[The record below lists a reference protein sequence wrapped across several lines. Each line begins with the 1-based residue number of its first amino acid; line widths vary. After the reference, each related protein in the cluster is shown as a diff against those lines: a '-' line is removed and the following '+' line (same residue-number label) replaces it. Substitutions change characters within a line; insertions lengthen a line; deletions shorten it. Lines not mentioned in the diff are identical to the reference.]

1 MRTITFFSTIVVS
14 AGLLLTTR
22 TQSFAGKPFGS
33 AQNAVMVLHHFDPA
47 NDGAFPYGQLVVDK
61 RGAIYGTTSD
71 LGAYDSGTLFEIDPQ
86 GHFTCLHAF
95 GPLHAGP
102 YSRAYNTD
110 GACPHIGL
118 SLDAQGGYLYGATPE
133 GGREGAGT
141 IFRFSLKDRA
151 YSCLYSFQP
160 LAACEGYSALL
171 HPQAVVSDGSGLLV
185 GCTQLGGERGEGMIF
200 SLDRS
205 GRFRLI
211 HSFPPPVEGA
221 ENAEG
226 TYPDFLWRAP
236 DGSFYGTTLMGGR
249 YGGGTVFRLDVRSG
263 ALKVLHAFRGVD
275 ALQRNQGGAYPS
287 GLLCIGS
294 ELYGT
299 TCAGGVYGGG
309 VLYMLELVSGRFHV
323 LHNFGGKLAH
333 TGDGAYPN
341 GALVED
347 SQGDLY
353 GTTVYGGA
361 CYIGTVFMWQRKA
374 HRFRLVHSFGP
385 RQPDGTNS
393 DGAFPRAG
401 LVRDARG
408 NLYGTTS
415 EGGVYNLG
423 LVFEISL
430 PDAHFRVVHYFSGS
444 SKGYEPLG
452 GVVALA
458 NGTLYGTTA
467 QGGAHREGVLYS
479 LDKQKRYR
487 VLASF
492 DRLSVAGANPKTPL
506 VFDGKRSLYGI
517 TALGGDQGAGTLF
530 QATLLGS
537 VHVLYSFSAYETN
550 EGEARAG
557 LVMDR
562 QGRIYGAT
570 VGAAVWDIHGN
581 GEIFRYEKP
590 GKLVPIHVFLRP
602 QQEGAHPVALV
613 TGSDGLL
620 YSVTTSGGLFGNG
633 TLISIDAK
641 RHCSVLHT
649 FTRKGP
655 QGTNWDGADPTAL
668 AIDDKG
674 NLYGVTASGGSYGA
688 GTLFMY
694 SPSTH
699 EFKVLHAFSAPKPQ
713 GQNGRSTEVNADGLA
728 PCALVVDRD
737 SNLFG
742 IASRGGANGTGTLF
756 EMSRDGM
763 FRVLFHFPALD
774 DYARNAYGAYPTSL
788 TISRNNRLYGTTQQG
803 GRYGGGTLFAVPLDD
818 IMR

>member
-1 MRTITFFSTIVVS
+1 MRTRMLFSTIVVLVV
-14 AGLLLTTR
+14 LLFTAR
-22 TQSFAGKPFGS
+22 TQSFGGKPFGS
-33 AQNAVMVLHHFDPA
+33 VQNAVVVLHHFDLA

-61 RGAIYGTTSD
+61 RGNIYGTTSE

-86 GHFTCLHAF
+86 GHFMCLHAF

-102 YSRAYNTD
+102 SSRNYNTE
-110 GACPHIGL
+110 GACPHMGL
-118 SLDAQGGYLYGATPE
+118 SLDAQGGSLYGATPE

-141 IFRFSLKDRA
+141 IFCFSLKDRA

-160 LAACEGYSALL
+160 FAACEGHNALL
-171 HPQAVVSDGSGLLV
+171 HPQAVVSYGAGRLI
-185 GCTQLGGERGEGMIF
+185 GCTQLGGEQGGGMIF

-205 GRFRLI
+205 GRFRLL
-211 HSFPPPVEGA
+211 HSFPLPLEGA
-221 ENAEG
+221 ESAEG
-226 TYPDFLWRAP
+226 AYPDFLWRAP
-236 DGSFYGTTLMGGR
+236 DGSLYGTTLMGGR
-249 YGGGTVFRLDVRSG
+249 YGGGIVFKLDVRSG
-263 ALKVLHAFRGVD
+263 SLKVLHAFHRVD
-275 ALQRNQGGAYPS
+275 ALQRNQGGAYPY

-299 TCAGGVYGGG
+299 TYAGGVYGGG
-309 VLYMLELVSGRFHV
+309 VLYMLELAAGRLHV
-323 LHNFGGKLAH
+323 LHNFGGKIAD
-333 TGDGAYPN
+333 TRDGAYPN
-341 GALVED
+341 GTLVMD

-361 CYIGTVFMWQRKA
+361 NDIGTVFMWQRKA
-374 HRFRLVHSFGP
+374 HRVRLVHSFGS

-401 LVRDARG
+401 LVRDAKG

-415 EGGVYNLG
+415 EGGAYNLG

-430 PDAHFRVVHYFSGS
+430 PDNRFRVVHYFSGS

-452 GVVALA
+452 GVVALS

-467 QGGAHREGVLYS
+467 QGGTYREGVLYS

-492 DRLSVAGANPKTPL
+492 NRDSVGANPKTPL
-506 VFDGKRSLYGI
+506 VFDGRRSLYGI
-517 TALGGDQGAGTLF
+517 TALGGEQDAGTLF

-537 VHVLYSFSAYETN
+537 VRVLYSFSAYETN
-550 EGEARAG
+550 EGEERTG
-557 LVMDR
+557 IVMDR

-570 VGAAVWDIHGN
+570 AGANVWNIHGN

-590 GKLVPIHVFLRP
+590 GKLVPIYTFVRP
-602 QQEGAHPVALV
+602 QQEGAHPIALV
-613 TGSDGLL
+613 VGSAGLL

-641 RHCSVLHT
+641 GHCSVLHT
-649 FTRKGP
+649 FTRKDL
-655 QGTNWDGADPTAL
+655 QGTNLDGAEPTAL
-668 AIDDKG
+668 TIDSKG
-674 NLYGVTASGGSYGA
+674 NLYGVTAGGGSYGA

-699 EFKVLHAFSAPKPQ
+699 EFKVLHAFSAPTQ
-713 GQNGRSTEVNADGLA
+713 RGQNGRSTEVNVDGSA
-728 PCALVVDRD
+728 PCALVVDGD

-756 EMSRDGM
+756 ELSRDGM

-774 DYARNAYGAYPTSL
+774 DYKKNAYGAYPASL
-788 TISRNNRLYGTTQQG
+788 TISQNNRLYGTTRQG
-803 GRYGGGTLFAVPLDD
+803 GCYGGGTLFSLSLDD